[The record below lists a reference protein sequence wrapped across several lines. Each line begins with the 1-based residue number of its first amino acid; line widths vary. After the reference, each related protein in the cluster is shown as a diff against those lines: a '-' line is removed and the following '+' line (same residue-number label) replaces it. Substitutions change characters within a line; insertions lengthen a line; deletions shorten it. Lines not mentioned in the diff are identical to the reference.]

1 MPAFDKIFFISTGI
15 LRQSQDKDKFELK
28 DIGNFDGCS
37 LLMLAIS
44 DCLKL
49 VVRKLLKYKF
59 SLEHTD
65 YRNLNAID
73 VAWMNYIESS
83 NNKVKRRKYNKIIL
97 MLLEA
102 NSKLPEIHVG
112 FEMKK
117 ASKEVHKFL
126 RACENLYEDEIT
138 DLNLKILS

>member
-1 MPAFDKIFFISTGI
+1 MVKFSKYLAGI
-15 LRQSQDKDKFELK
+15 LRQSQDKDKIELK

-37 LLMLAIS
+37 LLTLAVS
-44 DCLKL
+44 DCLKT
-49 VVRKLLKYKF
+49 VVRKLLKYEFNLDHK
-59 SLEHTD
+59 D

-83 NNKVKRRKYNKIIL
+83 NNKVKRRKSNKIIL

-102 NSKLPEIHVG
+102 NSKLPGSHVG
-112 FEMKK
+112 FEMEK
-117 ASKEVHKFL
+117 ASKEVHKYL
-126 RACENLYEDEIT
+126 RECENFHEDDIA

>member
-1 MPAFDKIFFISTGI
+1 
-15 LRQSQDKDKFELK
+15 
-28 DIGNFDGCS
+28 
-37 LLMLAIS
+37 MLAVS

-59 SLEHTD
+59 NLEHKD

-83 NNKVKRRKYNKIIL
+83 NNKVKRRKYNEIIL

-102 NSKLPEIHVG
+102 NSKLPGIHVG
-112 FEMKK
+112 FEMKR

-126 RACENLYEDEIT
+126 RSCENFYEDDIT
-138 DLNLKILS
+138 DPNLKILC